1 LASRRRRRKGIGKV
15 LTTVERKVRR
25 IEKRPGPKR
34 VKSNSITTEKI
45 VPRAIETKKIAT
57 DAVTPNEADFGV
69 TFVTTTEP
77 TEYLKEGTMWFNPSD
92 GSSAVYDP
100 GVSDFVDLTAIDY
113 TARASADGKNTV
125 YRQDYEPTG
134 GTYVLGDVWFD
145 TDDSNKI
152 YRYSTAITATV
163 TNKALSGNVATL
175 TVSAPHTFV
184 VGETITVSGVDATFN
199 GSYTVTATPTSL
211 TVRYDK
217 TASTVSS
224 TPSGGTI
231 TNTAGWKGFS
241 LGDGALL
248 NISAAK
254 ITAGSLAANV
264 ILTSNLD
271 AGQITTG
278 SLDAARISAGS
289 ITAGKLSATAIDGKT
304 ITGATIRQAA
314 SGTRIEMDAATP
326 GRITFYSTTTYPG
339 VVELTTDPS
348 YGFSTVIINPPNNSG
363 SPGYISLFDSGTSTG
378 LNMKFNFG
386 ILQTGNL
393 GLTYLNDVSTSFSV
407 IRNIG
412 ASTVLPDPS
421 AYYNGSIFLVYA

>member
-1 LASRRRRRKGIGKV
+1 MASRRRRRKGIGKV

-77 TEYLKEGTMWFNPSD
+77 TEYLKEGTMWFDPSD
-92 GSSAVYDP
+92 GSTAVYDP
-100 GVSDFVDLTAIDY
+100 GISDFVDLTAIDY

-152 YRYSTAITATV
+152 YRYSTATTATV
-163 TNKALSGNVATL
+163 TNKALSGNIATL

-211 TVRYDK
+211 TVRYAK

-231 TNTAGWKGFS
+231 TNTAGWKGFQ

-248 NISAAK
+248 NISANK
-254 ITAGSLAANV
+254 ITAGTIDASV
-264 ILTSNLD
+264 ITVSNLD
-271 AGQITTG
+271 AGNITTG
-278 SLDAARISAGS
+278 TLTGRTISGGS
-289 ITAGKLSATAIDGKT
+289 
-304 ITGATIRQAA
+304 ITGATITGSYFQLAA
-314 SGTRIEMDAATP
+314 GTSGGLFTLTNLLSYNSPSLTWGPTASPYFEIYQFAGGSGTVINANGISGDGILYIKGATSLELQGP
-326 GRITFYSTTTYPG
+326 DTKVVYTGGYSQNG
-339 VVELTTDPS
+339 LKN
-348 YGFSTVIINPPNNSG
+348 IK
-363 SPGYISLFDSGTSTG
+363 GTSTLG
-378 LNMKFNFG
+378 TP
-386 ILQTGNL
+386 TG
-393 GLTYLNDVSTSFSV
+393 
-407 IRNIG
+407 
-412 ASTVLPDPS
+412 
-421 AYYNGSIFLVYA
+421 GSDGDIVVVYV

>member
-1 LASRRRRRKGIGKV
+1 MASRRRRRKGIGKV

-77 TEYLKEGTMWFNPSD
+77 TEYLKEGTMWFDPSD
-92 GSSAVYDP
+92 GSTAVYDP
-100 GVSDFVDLTAIDY
+100 GISDFVDLTAIDY

-152 YRYSTAITATV
+152 YRYSTATTATV
-163 TNKALSGNVATL
+163 TNKALSGNIATL

-211 TVRYDK
+211 TVRYAK
-217 TASTVSS
+217 TASPVGS
-224 TPSGGTI
+224 TASGGTI
-231 TNTAGWKGFS
+231 TNTAGWKGFQ

-248 NISAAK
+248 NISANK
-254 ITAGSLAANV
+254 ITAGTIDASV
-264 ILTSNLD
+264 ITVSNLD
-271 AGQITTG
+271 AGNITTG
-278 SLDAARISAGS
+278 TLSGRAISG
-289 ITAGKLSATAIDGKT
+289 GT
-304 ITGATIRQAA
+304 ITGATITGSYFQLAAGA
-314 SGTRIEMDAATP
+314 SGGLFTITNLLSYNSPSITWGPTASPYFEIYQFAGGSGTVISANGQSGDGQIYLNAAVRIEIQTP
-326 GRITFYSTTTYPG
+326 EAWFYFPIKAPSASSST
-339 VVELTTDPS
+339 S
-348 YGFSTVIINPPNNSG
+348 IG
-363 SPGYISLFDSGTSTG
+363 SQKAFRNIYATSTAG
-378 LNMKFNFG
+378 TPSG
-386 ILQTGNL
+386 GSD
-393 GLTYLNDVSTSFSV
+393 GDVV
-407 IRNIG
+407 
-412 ASTVLPDPS
+412 V
-421 AYYNGSIFLVYA
+421 VYT